1 MNTPAPAPS
10 KAHMQSLID
19 TSIRPNP
26 YEPVVGDIYG
36 REPSARVDGLPL
48 RVVVLHAG
56 ADERDDTVLTILEDG
71 REETISSLPAYLA
84 SIHGIEPL
92 GRVRAHADP
101 EPAERVRGT
110 IGPSLR
116 IKTAVDALQA
126 YHFTDGNHH
135 KAWIANEALRAL
147 MGDKYAAWLAHEIK
161 AGAEPKDIEGIAP

>member
-84 SIHGIEPL
+84 SIHGIEPI
-92 GRVRAHADP
+92 GRVRAHEPETARPAPRPDETQVDGRLDTLRESQREYPDDIVSRLLREADTAP
-101 EPAERVRGT
+101 NSEAPLLLEAATTIDNLRNGRG
-110 IGPSLR
+110 G
-116 IKTAVDALQA
+116 
-126 YHFTDGNHH
+126 
-135 KAWIANEALRAL
+135 
-147 MGDKYAAWLAHEIK
+147 
-161 AGAEPKDIEGIAP
+161 

>member
-36 REPSARVDGLPL
+36 REPSSRIDGLPL
-48 RVVVLHAG
+48 RVVVLALG
-56 ADERDDTVLTILEDG
+56 EDDIDGDLSIMEDG
-71 REETISSLPAYLA
+71 REESLSNLPAYLA